1 VRATFD
7 PIRRGGLLHKVQ
19 QLEAFSA
26 SRVKRMAVPANH
38 FIPRLGNE
46 IQGTRRHR

>member
-1 VRATFD
+1 
-7 PIRRGGLLHKVQ
+7 
-19 QLEAFSA
+19 
-26 SRVKRMAVPANH
+26 MAVPANH